1 MFPEVIS
8 VFNRWLNGIFL
19 CFSKP
24 LVQGRCTSNSAF
36 STPNYEYFDSN
47 NSNHK
52 AKIFLTHSIMLHI

>member
-36 STPNYEYFDSN
+36 FNPPNYEYFDSN

-52 AKIFLTHSIMLHI
+52 AKNISYA

>member
-36 STPNYEYFDSN
+36 FNPPTTSTLITN

-52 AKIFLTHSIMLHI
+52 AKNISYA

>member
-36 STPNYEYFDSN
+36 FNPPTTSTLIPTIQIIRQKYFLRI
-47 NSNHK
+47 
-52 AKIFLTHSIMLHI
+52 A